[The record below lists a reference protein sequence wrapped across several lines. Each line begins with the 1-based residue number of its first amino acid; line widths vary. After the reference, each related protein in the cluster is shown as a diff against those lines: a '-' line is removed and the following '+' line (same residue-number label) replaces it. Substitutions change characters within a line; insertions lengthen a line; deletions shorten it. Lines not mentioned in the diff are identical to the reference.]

1 MLDDH
6 RPSHS
11 MLQVLVL
18 DRIDASQNMARYYVL
33 SIEPT
38 LFGETAMVREW
49 GRIGSFGQRR
59 TELYAQREDARMALG
74 TWLDRKLRRGY
85 QLRIAPALHGGNGTT
100 RLPDSR
106 HE

>member
-1 MLDDH
+1 
-6 RPSHS
+6 

-38 LFGETAMVREW
+38 LFGDTAMVREW

-59 TELYAQREDARMALG
+59 IELYGQHEGARMALRS
-74 TWLDRKLRRGY
+74 WLDRKLRRGY
-85 QLRIAPALHGGNGTT
+85 ELRDAPAHYGGDGTN